1 MRVEI
6 ALCRI
11 GEFAARRRR
20 AVGLKEGTRVPRLVK
35 VTGLI
40 GLVGVAATGCTT
52 DEVLRFGWPQGVTPQ
67 AESMRQLW
75 TWSVIAALAV
85 GVVVWGLIFW
95 SVAFHRKK
103 TEELPRQFQYNV
115 PLEIIYSVI
124 PFVMVVVLFYF
135 TAVHQNYVMAKPAK
149 ADETIDVVGFQWNW
163 EFDYPDHKTPD
174 GQPVRTVGSSSEI
187 PLLVLPT
194 GSTIEYRLKS
204 PDVIHSFFV
213 PEFNFKRDVFPNPD
227 KNNQDSSFQ
236 NTIDREGSFVGRCA
250 ELCGTYHS
258 MMNFE
263 VRALSPDKFDR
274 YIKLR
279 TQINPQTGRPFTAA
293 EALSSM
299 KCGELCTPHAVT
311 TAPFDT
317 ERATGKAST
326 IGNN

>member
-1 MRVEI
+1 M
-6 ALCRI
+6 
-11 GEFAARRRR
+11 
-20 AVGLKEGTRVPRLVK
+20 GLKEATRVPRLVK

-52 DEVLRFGWPQGVTPQ
+52 DEVMRFGWPQGVTPQ

-85 GVVVWGLIFW
+85 GVIVWGLIFW

-103 TEELPRQFQYNV
+103 TEELPRQFQYNL
-115 PLEIIYSVI
+115 PLEIIYSVV

-135 TAVHQNYVMAKPAK
+135 TAVTQNYVLAKPAK
-149 ADETIDVVGFQWNW
+149 PDVTVNAVSFQWNW
-163 EFDYPDHKTPD
+163 EFNYPDYRTPD

-194 GSTIEYRLKS
+194 DSAVEYHLSST
-204 PDVIHSFFV
+204 DVIHSFFV
-213 PEFNFKRDVFPNPD
+213 PEFHFKRDTFPHPE
-227 KNNQDSSFQ
+227 KNNQDNVFQ

-263 VRALSPDKFDR
+263 VRALSKDKFDQ
-274 YIKLR
+274 YMQLR
-279 TQINPQTGRPFTAA
+279 TSNNPDTGRPYTAA
-293 EALSSM
+293 EALAKM
-299 KCGELCTPHAVT
+299 DCGELCTPRAVT
-311 TAPFDT
+311 GVPFDT
-317 ERATGKAST
+317 ERTGGKPSG
-326 IGNN
+326 IGAGSAVGN

>member
-1 MRVEI
+1 M
-6 ALCRI
+6 
-11 GEFAARRRR
+11 
-20 AVGLKEGTRVPRLVK
+20 GLKEGTRVPRLVK
-35 VTGLI
+35 VVGLI

-52 DEVLRFGWPQGVTPQ
+52 DEVLRFGWPEGVTPQ

-85 GVVVWGLIFW
+85 GVLVWGLIFW
-95 SVAFHRKK
+95 SIAFHRKK
-103 TEELPRQFQYNV
+103 SEELPRQFQYNV

-135 TAVHQNYVMAKPAK
+135 TAVSQNYVMAKEPNP
-149 ADETIDVVGFQWNW
+149 DQTVNVVGFQWNW
-163 EFDYPDHKTPD
+163 EFNYPGYQTPD

-194 GSTIEYRLKS
+194 NQTIEYNLS
-204 PDVIHSFFV
+204 STDVIHSFFV
-213 PEFNFKRDVFPNPD
+213 PQFHFKRDTFPHPD

-263 VRALSPDKFDR
+263 VRALSPDKFDH
-274 YIKLR
+274 YMQLR
-279 TQINPQTGRPFTAA
+279 TQINSQTEQPYTAS
-293 EALSSM
+293 EALGAM
-299 KCGELCTPHAVT
+299 NCGELCAPEAVT
-311 TAPFDT
+311 SVPFDT
-317 ERATGKAST
+317 DRTASAV
-326 IGNN
+326 GNGTAG

>member
-1 MRVEI
+1 MS
-6 ALCRI
+6 LQQHH
-11 GEFAARRRR
+11 RR
-20 AVGLKEGTRVPRLVK
+20 LKEGTRVPRLVK
-35 VTGLI
+35 VA
-40 GLVGVAATGCTT
+40 GLVGLVAVAATGCST

-85 GVVVWGLIFW
+85 GVLVWGLIFW

-103 TEELPRQFQYNV
+103 SEELPRQFQYNV
-115 PLEIIYSVI
+115 PLEVIYTAV

-135 TAVHQNYVMAKPAK
+135 TAVTQNYVMAKPAAPDQK
-149 ADETIDVVGFQWNW
+149 VNVVSFQWNW
-163 EFDYPDHKTPD
+163 EFNYPGYKTPD

-194 GSTIEYRLKS
+194 NERIEYNLS
-204 PDVIHSFFV
+204 STDVIHSFFV
-213 PEFNFKRDVFPNPD
+213 PEFNFKRDTFPHPD
-227 KNNQDSSFQ
+227 KNDQDSVFQ

-274 YIKLR
+274 YMQLR
-279 TQINPQTGRPFTAA
+279 TRTNPATGQPYTAA
-293 EALSSM
+293 EALSTM
-299 KCGELCTPHAVT
+299 NCGELCSPRAVT
-311 TAPFDT
+311 SVPFDT
-317 ERATGKAST
+317 DRTSGEAST
-326 IGNN
+326 IGGRSAGN